1 MEFASTL
8 IIDVKFQNCE
18 KIKCLLFQVLS
29 LWYFVTEGLAETYN
43 IWQYHYVI
51 LNKSLI
57 SFETHVKERIE
68 LKYLASWFN
77 FHDLVFLSVPF
88 AFSSSGLFRESWTSN
103 SNIQS
108 YLES

>member
-8 IIDVKFQNCE
+8 IIDVKFQNRE

-103 SNIQS
+103 SSIQS